1 MLKVSKPPERLQKYK
16 RLDSLID
23 SGAESRT
30 RTYNHGLNR
39 SKGIAVS
46 TKLSTLLRALPIELS
61 LHTKQDLVEPN
72 HLAVN
77 ANPLRQRLLASYNL
91 RKLSY
96 SWANNWI

>member
-1 MLKVSKPPERLQKYK
+1 MLNLLLTLAQRVGLEPTTTDLAGQK
-16 RLDSLID
+16 
-23 SGAESRT
+23 E
-30 RTYNHGLNR
+30 
-39 SKGIAVS
+39 IAVS